1 MTLMKSEEQ
10 TTSSTGPTITPLS
23 SYPAMLRLD
32 EDEENASYG
41 LSSEKGPSGSYVA
54 AYPESDDRLATG
66 KTNQENLSHV
76 GARFMSTTG
85 TGRDDA
91 ASRTELDKE
100 TKKIKDTCLVSVR
113 DELGRSLTCRHSDST
128 FWCERCAIKVN
139 SNPGSSTP
147 RAIPET
153 KVLEIHLRKNRQSER
168 VVLKKPRTVVNL
180 PESVEGAPSSTQK

>member
-1 MTLMKSEEQ
+1 MTLIKSEEQ

-32 EDEENASYG
+32 EDEEDASYG

-54 AYPESDDRLATG
+54 AYPESDNRLATG

-76 GARFMSTTG
+76 GARFMSITG
-85 TGRDDA
+85 TRRDDA

-113 DELGRSLTCRHSDST
+113 DELGRSLTCDST

-139 SNPGSSTP
+139 SNLGSSTP

-153 KVLEIHLRKNRQSER
+153 KVLEIL
-168 VVLKKPRTVVNL
+168 L
-180 PESVEGAPSSTQK
+180 

>member
-1 MTLMKSEEQ
+1 
-10 TTSSTGPTITPLS
+10 
-23 SYPAMLRLD
+23 MLRLD

-113 DELGRSLTCRHSDST
+113 DELGRSLTWYVTGQLPVLKGWALMLTEGFRFGSRHSDST